1 MTEDWRQGWDL
12 RLGKVEQRDVFF
24 FPGYDVAGIKRYHRY
39 LRRQCSWYQR
49 RFDVEFH
56 VGDLA
61 PTDLEGWSAAK
72 VSAQWPDGRVQ
83 TNFHFCN
90 WRDDVAKDYAPAA
103 PIRIWR
109 MLKGVA
115 HLAVRGHIIRT
126 ARKAPKF
133 VAALGL
139 PVYLSILRAFCL
151 VAAVWLAA
159 QGGLLLIAGAA
170 FGLGS
175 LYGLKRLGDGLFE
188 SFFNNYLAYLER
200 VLYEPGH
207 GIGQQLD
214 SAIASLADHA
224 RSARPGQDELLI
236 VGHSYGSVPAV
247 TAADIIT
254 RKDIDVSLLTVGSIA
269 ACVALSPEDKV
280 FRPPAEALHRSD
292 RICWR
297 EYFAPQDS
305 LCFSRLAMV
314 RDFDLDVSGAGKANI
329 KMLSARFGETM
340 APSKMHKFR
349 YNLLR
354 LHFHFLMAVDHQGR
368 YDFHRFALGPDSL
381 GKASP

>member
-1 MTEDWRQGWDL
+1 M
-12 RLGKVEQRDVFF
+12 GKVEQRDVFF
-24 FPGYDVAGIKRYHRY
+24 FPGYDIAGVKRYHRY

-49 RFDVEFH
+49 RFDAEFQ
-56 VGDLA
+56 VGDLT
-61 PTDLEGWSAAK
+61 PTTLDGWSVAK

-90 WRDDVAKDYAPAA
+90 WRDDVAKDYAPTA
-103 PIRIWR
+103 PTRIWR
-109 MLKGVA
+109 MLK
-115 HLAVRGHIIRT
+115 AVTHMALRGHIARA
-126 ARKAPKF
+126 ARKGPKF

-139 PVYLSILRAFCL
+139 PVYLTLLRLICL
-151 VAAVWLAA
+151 IVAVLLAA
-159 QGGLLLIAGAA
+159 QGGLLLLAGTA

-175 LYGLKRLGDGLFE
+175 LYGLKWLGDRFYE
-188 SFFNNYLAYLER
+188 AFFNNYLAYLER
-200 VLYEPGH
+200 VLYLPGH
-207 GIGQQLD
+207 GVGPQLD
-214 SAIASLADHA
+214 SAIASLADYA

-236 VGHSYGSVPAV
+236 IGHSYGSVPAV
-247 TAADIIT
+247 IAADILT
-254 RKDIDVSLLTVGSIA
+254 RADEDVSLLTVGSIA
-269 ACVALSPEDKV
+269 ACVALSPDDKV
-280 FRPPAEALHRSD
+280 FRPRAAALHHSD

-314 RDFDLDVSGAGKANI
+314 RDFELVAPRSAMANI

-340 APSKMHKFR
+340 APRKMHRFR

-354 LHFHFLMAVDHQGR
+354 LHFHFLMAVDQRGR
-368 YDFHRFALGPDSL
+368 YDFHRFALGPESL